1 MIELD
6 GSFGEGGGQILRS
19 ALTLSLLTGKPF
31 CIVRIRA
38 GRKNPGLRPQHL
50 AAVRAAA
57 AVGRAEVRGDRLGS
71 MELCFSPRGVSAG
84 RYRFATGTAGAATLV
99 FQTVLLPLALMGGEE
114 SELVLEG
121 GTHVPQSPSF
131 DDLDFAY
138 RAWLLRLGVA
148 FTLELERPGFYPR
161 GGGRFRARVSPAGAV
176 RPLAAE
182 GSFAPTGVV
191 VRGVAARLPFHVAKR
206 IARRAAERLEE
217 AGLLPAVEVRHPEA
231 VAPGAYGFVG
241 LSGRP
246 GPVAFTALGAPGKP
260 SERVGEEAALRALG
274 FLRRGAPVEAHLA
287 DQLLLPLAVAP
298 GPSAFRVERVTRH
311 LETQA
316 WLIPK
321 FLPVRVR
328 IAGERVELRPQS

>member
-1 MIELD
+1 VIRID

-19 ALTLSLLTGKPF
+19 ALTLSLLTGQPF

-57 AVGRAEVRGDRLGS
+57 TVGKAEVQGDRLGS
-71 MELCFSPRGVSAG
+71 RELCFSPRGVSAG

-131 DDLDFAY
+131 DDLEFAY
-138 RAWLLRLGVA
+138 RSWLFRLGVR
-148 FTLELERPGFYPR
+148 FSLDLVQLGFYPR
-161 GGGRFRARVSPAGAV
+161 GGGRFRARVFPADGV
-176 RPLAAE
+176 RPLSAE
-182 GSFAPTGVV
+182 DPFALTEVV
-191 VRGVAARLPFHVAKR
+191 VRGVAAWLPFHVAER
-206 IARRAAERLEE
+206 IARSAAEKLGE
-217 AGLLPAVEVRHPEA
+217 AGLQLAIEVRYPEA
-231 VAPGAYGFVG
+231 AAPGAYGFVG
-241 LSGRP
+241 LSGDP
-246 GPVAFTALGAPGKP
+246 GPAAFTALGAPGRP
-260 SERVGEEAALRALG
+260 SEHVGEEAARRALR
-274 FLRRGAPVEAHLA
+274 FLRRGTPVEAHLA
-287 DQLLLPLAVAP
+287 DQLLLPLSLAP
-298 GPSAFRVERVTRH
+298 GPSVLRVEGVTRH

-328 IAGERVELRPQS
+328 IAGARVELRPES